1 MTTRARKLHADILAF
16 NRPLFVEIETRLQR
30 GEDVPECLAKTLVL
44 TREAEGLDE
53 LDILIMCGTLIIG
66 GVETV
71 RVFNDGGG
79 GGVLRLTDWCGVRCM
94 DVRWYLLDCVAP
106 TVVRGARRGSAGRA
120 GAGACGA

>member
-1 MTTRARKLHADILAF
+1 MTARARKLHADILAF
-16 NRPLFVEIETRLQR
+16 NRPLFVDIETRLQR

-71 RVFNDGGG
+71 RAWV
-79 GGVLRLTDWCGVRCM
+79 
-94 DVRWYLLDCVAP
+94 VAE
-106 TVVRGARRGSAGRA
+106 AF
-120 GAGACGA
+120 